1 LTLRDRIAVIIG
13 TTLGTGF
20 FPIAP
25 GTVGSFVA
33 VLVLFFAP
41 VMSLSLFV
49 AAILVTLA
57 AGVWA
62 AGRCE
67 KLWGKDPGRVNWDE
81 VAGQMITLLL
91 VPKTLLFYTAGF
103 FLFRFFDILKPS
115 PVRDAEK
122 LPGGWGIMMDDVL
135 AGVYAALCLH
145 IARYVLSM
153 VR

>member
-1 LTLRDRIAVIIG
+1 MTLRDRIAVIIG

>member
-1 LTLRDRIAVIIG
+1 LTLRDRIATSIG

-25 GTVGSFVA
+25 GTVGSLVA
-33 VLVLFFAP
+33 VLVLFLVP
-41 VMSLSLFV
+41 VLSLSLYITI
-49 AAILVTLA
+49 ILVVLA

-81 VAGQMITLLL
+81 VAGQMISLVL
-91 VPKTLLFYTAGF
+91 VPKTLWFYAAGF
-103 FLFRFFDILKPS
+103 FLFRFFDIIKPS

-122 LPGGWGIMMDDVL
+122 LSGGWGIMMDDVL
-135 AGVYAALCLH
+135 AGLYAALCLH
-145 IARYVLSM
+145 IARYVLS
-153 VR
+153 VLG